1 MKSGENPMEN
11 ETTTILNT
19 VRQFI
24 VDTFVFD
31 PDTRH
36 RLTDD
41 LQLIDEGI
49 LDSFGVHE
57 TLLFLEEQFQID
69 VKDEEI
75 VSGNLGSIA
84 AITAYVQSKM
94 PESHLAV

>member
-1 MKSGENPMEN
+1 MKDGIAAIRS
-11 ETTTILNT
+11 T

-24 VDTFVFD
+24 LDTFVFD
-31 PDTRH
+31 PDAKE

-57 TLLFLEEQFQID
+57 TLLFLEDQFQID

-75 VSGNLGSIA
+75 VSGNLGSITAMA
-84 AITAYVQSKM
+84 AFVQSKM
-94 PESHLAV
+94 PESHLTV

>member
-1 MKSGENPMEN
+1 MED
-11 ETTTILNT
+11 EMTAILNT

-24 VDTFVFD
+24 LETFVFD
-31 PDTRH
+31 PDTRQ

-57 TLLFLEEQFQID
+57 TLLFLEDQFQID
-69 VKDEEI
+69 VKDEDI

-84 AITAYVQSKM
+84 AITAFVRSKL
-94 PESHLAV
+94 PESRLAV

>member
-1 MKSGENPMEN
+1 MEDKMVA
-11 ETTTILNT
+11 IRST

-24 VDTFVFD
+24 LDTFVFD
-31 PDTRH
+31 PDTKE

-57 TLLFLEEQFQID
+57 TLLFLEDRFQID

-84 AITAYVQSKM
+84 AIAAFVQSKT
-94 PESHLAV
+94 PDSRLTV

>member
-1 MKSGENPMEN
+1 MKDGIAAIRS
-11 ETTTILNT
+11 T

-24 VDTFVFD
+24 LDTFVFD
-31 PDTRH
+31 PDAKE

-57 TLLFLEEQFQID
+57 TLLFLEDQFQID

-75 VSGNLGSIA
+75 VSGNLGSI
-84 AITAYVQSKM
+84 TAM
-94 PESHLAV
+94 A

>member
-1 MKSGENPMEN
+1 MDN
-11 ETTTILNT
+11 EVTTIRST

-24 VDTFVFD
+24 LDTFVFD
-31 PDTRH
+31 PDTRQ

-41 LQLIDEGI
+41 LPLIDEGI

-57 TLLFLEEQFQID
+57 TLLFLEDRFQID

-75 VSGNLGSIA
+75 VSGNLGSID
-84 AITAYVQSKM
+84 AITAFVRRKL
-94 PESHLAV
+94 PESHLAA